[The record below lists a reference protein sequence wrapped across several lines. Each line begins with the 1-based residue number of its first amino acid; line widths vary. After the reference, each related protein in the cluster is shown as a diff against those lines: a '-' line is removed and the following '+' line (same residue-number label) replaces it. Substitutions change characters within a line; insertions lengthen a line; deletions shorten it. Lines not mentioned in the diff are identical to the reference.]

1 MKHNFTDSK
10 WGKEPPTFQ
19 SAVKSLNNS
28 DGRMDHTCL
37 NKSTNQKV
45 FLFVFFFNRK
55 KRKHSTPE
63 LQSTDESFLQLL
75 TEHFFLKFSFK
86 IYFCG
91 VRKIHSVVSLSTPD
105 IMEHIAFIKQ
115 SPPLF
120 FFFATKDGHR
130 VMIQVILMS
139 PLDKLGFP
147 SLDILVNDHLC
158 PTAPGV
164 NLKPRD
170 KLSR

>member
-1 MKHNFTDSK
+1 MTAEWTIHASTSQLIKKF
-10 WGKEPPTFQ
+10 F
-19 SAVKSLNNS
+19 
-28 DGRMDHTCL
+28 CL
-37 NKSTNQKV
+37 
-45 FLFVFFFNRK
+45 FFFNRK

-115 SPPLF
+115 SPPFF